1 MIHRFVGGIAAVL
14 LLLVSC
20 GESASPQAE
29 PTDSPSP
36 ATAFPVT
43 ITDDDG
49 VEATIDAEP
58 QRIVTFAPSMTE
70 IVFELGLGDR
80 LVGVSGPFDDY
91 PAEAQDIEEVGGAG
105 DFGVDPTIEKVVALE
120 PDLFLTIPG
129 GDQWKQRLR
138 DLDIPVVTLHADT
151 LEDLAE
157 DIRVIGSLTGAEEKA
172 EAAAEEIE
180 EGITNAMSSADQH
193 TCFFE
198 VYYPPLT
205 TIGPNTFIF
214 DVLTTAGCVPVTAD
228 ATTDYPEWSVE
239 ELLADDPEIYIVT
252 PESAKSVR
260 AITRRPG
267 FGELDAVREGHVLL
281 VDGDL
286 LTRAGP
292 RVIEALSKVT
302 GYVSTL
308 AVQ

>member
-1 MIHRFVGGIAAVL
+1 MVHRRIGGIAAVL
-14 LLLVSC
+14 FLLFASC
-20 GESASPQAE
+20 GESAPPQASPE
-29 PTDSPSP
+29 TPSP
-36 ATAFPVT
+36 VSAFPLT

-49 VEATIDAEP
+49 VEVTIPEEP

-70 IVFELGLGDR
+70 IVFSLGIGDR

-91 PAEAQDIEEVGGAG
+91 PAAAKDIEEVGGAG
-105 DFGVDPTIEKVVALE
+105 DFGVDPTIERVVSLE

-157 DIRVIGSLTGAEEKA
+157 DIRLIGSLTGAEEKA
-172 EAAAEEIE
+172 EATAGDIE

-260 AITRRPG
+260 AIANRPG
-267 FGELDAVREGHVLL
+267 FGQLQAVRDGHVLL
-281 VDGDL
+281 IDGDL

-308 AVQ
+308 AIQ